1 MTSMHGAD
9 NKAYRNESQAS
20 DKRQTM
26 LNIPDQR
33 LAIQAYEK
41 ILKMI
46 MSRQIQ
52 PGDLLNER
60 RLAEMLDMSRTPVRD
75 ALLILEGEGLLL
87 RQGRRGLQVKRIQV
101 DDFLDALQVRLLLEP
116 AVARMAAG
124 KVAGDI
130 LDALEDDLKAV
141 MNNAGPTGTD
151 VDREQTRRIDEHL
164 HGVITSAA
172 GNPKL
177 SSILLELRRQT
188 QFFDLK
194 SLPERVTDTCN
205 EHMEIIAA
213 LRMGDGDR
221 AARAIIFYLNQVRA
235 SIIARLSRA

>member
-9 NKAYRNESQAS
+9 NKAYHNESEAS

-130 LDALEDDLKAV
+130 LDALEGDLKA
-141 MNNAGPTGTD
+141 GDEQCRTD
-151 VDREQTRRIDEHL
+151 WNRCRSRTDPQDRRTPARCHHQC
-164 HGVITSAA
+164 
-172 GNPKL
+172 
-177 SSILLELRRQT
+177 RRQS
-188 QFFDLK
+188 K
-194 SLPERVTDTCN
+194 AVVHPS
-205 EHMEIIAA
+205 
-213 LRMGDGDR
+213 
-221 AARAIIFYLNQVRA
+221 
-235 SIIARLSRA
+235 

>member
-1 MTSMHGAD
+1 
-9 NKAYRNESQAS
+9 
-20 DKRQTM
+20 M

-33 LAIQAYEK
+33 LVLQAYEK
-41 ILKMI
+41 ILEMI
-46 MSRQIQ
+46 MYQQIQ

-60 RLAEMLDMSRTPVRD
+60 RLAEMLDMSRTPARD
-75 ALLILEGEGLLL
+75 ALLILKGEGLLL
-87 RQGRRGLQVKRIQV
+87 RQGQRGLQVRRIQV

-116 AVARMAAG
+116 AVALMAAG

-141 MNNAGPTGTD
+141 LNNAGLTGTD

-164 HGVITSAA
+164 HGVITSIA

-177 SSILLELRRQT
+177 SSIVLELRRLT
-188 QFFDLK
+188 QFFDLE
-194 SLPERVTDTCN
+194 SLLERVTDTCN

-213 LRMGDGDR
+213 LRMGDGER
-221 AARAIIFYLNQVRA
+221 AARTITFHLDQVRA
-235 SIIARLSRA
+235 SIIARLFRA

>member
-1 MTSMHGAD
+1 
-9 NKAYRNESQAS
+9 
-20 DKRQTM
+20 
-26 LNIPDQR
+26 
-33 LAIQAYEK
+33 
-41 ILKMI
+41 
-46 MSRQIQ
+46 
-52 PGDLLNER
+52 
-60 RLAEMLDMSRTPVRD
+60 
-75 ALLILEGEGLLL
+75 
-87 RQGRRGLQVKRIQV
+87 
-101 DDFLDALQVRLLLEP
+101 
-116 AVARMAAG
+116 MAAG

-130 LDALEDDLKAV
+130 LDALEGDLKAV

-221 AARAIIFYLNQVRA
+221 AARAITFYLDQVRA